1 MGGVRDAAV
10 WSHSV
15 SLCCFIFIVRVLSVG
30 MIDWAVGGW
39 GGGRG

>member
-15 SLCCFIFIVRVLSVG
+15 RSVVLFLLCALALG
-30 MIDWAVGGW
+30 MIDWAVGG
-39 GGGRG
+39 

>member
-15 SLCCFIFIVRVLSVG
+15 RSVVLFLLCAFSLWV
-30 MIDWAVGGW
+30 
-39 GGGRG
+39 